1 MRILSEQHAALPLA
15 RVRHDDEWW
24 YFAGDVA
31 TALDRAGMLESR
43 LVKLAKYR
51 NPETGEA
58 QWFDYYGEHV
68 EVDR

>member
-1 MRILSEQHAALPLA
+1 MKLVENQHAALPLA
-15 RVRHDDEWW
+15 RVRHEEEWW
-24 YFAGDVA
+24 YFAGDLA
-31 TALDRAGMLESR
+31 TGLDQLHGRPA

-51 NPETGEA
+51 NPTTDEA